1 MRNTEILINGTS
13 VDLYKEEP
21 IKLVYSIADVKDI
34 GNRNS
39 THSYTIKLPATAI
52 NNNLLNHIYEI
63 TSDHTFN
70 PNLKSPAYIITNSI
84 QVVNGNFQLVSINKD
99 LSNEIY
105 EYEGVIYGLNNSL
118 KDSLGERT
126 LNQLNFSGETHSRT
140 QAVVEGSWLNT
151 SGYTYPIIN
160 NGFGWSYPEIA
171 SGGTRPINISEMFP
185 TPFVKTIIDR
195 IFSDANFTYSSR
207 FFDSDYFKKL
217 VLYYPVRENI
227 HHIADIRARI
237 DIQYDNTLGNRM
249 TGYARIKKKTPS
261 IGWTTLKTQIV
272 DAMPNTIATWN
283 IDLKTT
289 PFLDEN
295 DQIMVEL
302 DMNCVTALPI
312 TIYATNLVTDGGF
325 SVNYRDNDVHGDS
338 FAGNLGTDSTILN
351 VGNNY
356 LALKFP
362 EVTTS
367 PYHNIYG
374 TYSTASNKH
383 YVPALQFKYFLPE
396 GVKQVDF
403 FLWITKMFN
412 LFIDVD
418 PEIPNKLIIEPRDQF
433 FNPSSG
439 ASTKDWTSKLD
450 LSKEFDIKL
459 LSELQNKTIDFTYKE
474 DSDYLNGR
482 YKTDTSLVYGS
493 NHIELTNDFITSKK
507 KIEIGF
513 SPSPLHY
520 IEGSSELLVPSI
532 YSKNEDDIEHEGEF
546 NPRILYYG
554 GLVNLPTETLKIDY
568 SGFTGNYT
576 YYPYAGE
583 LDHPY
588 NPTLSLMFDT
598 PDYVF
603 YDHISTSGYPQT
615 NLYTTYYEKYIQ
627 EISHKNSKLVT
638 CYLNLSASD
647 IAQFRFTD
655 IIFLKD
661 AYYSVNKIEYDALDD
676 KTSKVELLKFEKFSP
691 VPKFFDKS
699 PKRKTSPN
707 KSTSIGSYNQ
717 NSYLSSILGEYNTIE
732 KTSRYNT
739 IIGQQNI
746 INDNSNLS
754 YIFGNNNTIESN
766 TNQIALLN
774 TSGTT
779 VLSGSNITVIGLNN
793 FSGASQSNTVY
804 IGETIF
810 MSGVTINGELVNQYW
825 TAGTG
830 TNALIRYPIQPG
842 IECSGSHSI
851 ITSGKFNTARTA
863 YSSVLNGKNNF
874 TSNLFSTII
883 NGQNNTTTG
892 YNSLI
897 GAGSGNYNSNQSGT
911 ILNGDNNFQSGA
923 KSTILNGNFNRNYN
937 SDMSLIG
944 SGKFNSAI
952 TADYSVILGGSY
964 HYIQGINNTII
975 NGENNNIVG
984 RNSVIIG
991 GKNNNNSA
999 GYSFIFGNDNYIK
1012 SNISAAKVKS
1022 NFIFGASNSIFNQEI
1037 INSDTLNYNSIINGK
1052 LNVINKNIFL
1062 GERKYNTIINGKENG
1077 ITNGYYSSVINGKNN
1092 IIISDNCSSILVGR
1106 DNLLSSTTNS
1116 SIISGE
1122 RIIGT
1127 TNNTAFGDK
1136 LQLISLSGSGYN
1148 YVVADSNGLL
1158 SLSSITSGGGTTS
1171 TNSNGLNT
1179 YTGGTALFQSIN
1191 ISGGTFN
1198 NITVTGNSSF
1208 NVLSATTFYSGS
1220 TPLSQLFLLNSN
1232 NVWYKANNAG
1242 SIGITG
1248 WSQSI
1253 GSTLVNS
1260 FNASFGGTASPS
1272 GDYGYLIGGT
1282 SQTNKSNSG
1291 GIIGGYKN
1299 TVESTTYQSI
1309 WNSVQCTANGKDPL
1323 NIILNSQFSE
1333 ISNDSGF
1340 DAIINC
1346 NSSTINQTGT
1356 SRSYITLIGLF
1367 EHHETQQT
1375 GITVVNNIR
1384 HKAGVYSK
1392 NKKVSANYLAST
1404 DDYLITVDTSSLS
1417 ITINLPATTFDGHQL
1432 IIKDYQGSAST
1443 NNITVNRNGGYAI
1456 DGSSSHVIST
1466 NFGSVWLIY
1475 TADVGEWSV
1484 ISNR

>member
-39 THSYTIKLPATAI
+39 THSYTIKLPATAT

-118 KDSLGERT
+118 KDTLGERT

-261 IGWTTLKTQIV
+261 IGWTTLKTQIL

-383 YVPALQFKYFLPE
+383 YVPPLQFKYFLPE

-793 FSGASQSNTVY
+793 FSGASKSNTVY
-804 IGETIF
+804 MGQTVF

-830 TNALIRYPIQPG
+830 TDALIRYPIQPG

-897 GAGSGNYNSNQSGT
+897 GAGTANYNSNQSGT

-964 HYIQGINNTII
+964 NYIKSRKNTIL
-975 NGENNNIVG
+975 NGENNNIYGVKC
-984 RNSVIIG
+984 IING
-991 GKNNNNSA
+991 TNN
-999 GYSFIFGNDNYIK
+999 IIK
-1012 SNISAAKVKS
+1012 AQFAAINAS
-1022 NFIFGASNSIFNQEI
+1022 SNSIFGRSHYI
-1037 INSDTLNYNSIINGK
+1037 GGSLGSYNSIVNGN
-1052 LNVINKNIFL
+1052 LN
-1062 GERKYNTIINGKENG
+1062 IIQGSK
-1077 ITNGYYSSVINGKNN
+1077 YSSVINGRINTITN
-1092 IIISDNCSSILVGR
+1092 SSYSLIFGGR
-1106 DNLLSSTTNS
+1106 LNVLSGASFS
-1116 SIISGE
+1116 SIISGDK
-1122 RIIGT
+1122 ITGT
-1127 TNNTAFGDK
+1127 TSNTAYGDK
-1136 LQLISLSGSGYN
+1136 LQLRSLSGSGYN

-1158 SLSSITSGGGTTS
+1158 SLSSVTSGGGTTS

-1208 NVLSATTFYSGS
+1208 NALSATTFYSGS

-1232 NVWYKANNAG
+1232 NVWYKANNVG
-1242 SIGITG
+1242 SIGISG
-1248 WSQSI
+1248 WSQGI

-1260 FNASFGGTASPS
+1260 FNASYGGTASPS

-1282 SQTNKSNSG
+1282 SQSNSSNSG

-1299 TVESTTYQSI
+1299 TVESTTYQAI
-1309 WNSVQCTANGKDPL
+1309 WNSVQCTADGKDPL

-1356 SRSYITLIGLF
+1356 SRSYITLIGLSG
-1367 EHHETQQT
+1367 HNETQQT

-1392 NKKVSANYLAST
+1392 NKKVSANYLATT
-1404 DDYLITVDTSSLS
+1404 DDYLITVDTSSTP
-1417 ITINLPATTFDGHQL
+1417 ITINLPVTSFDGHQL

-1443 NNITVNRNGGYAI
+1443 NNITVNRNGGYSI

>member
-151 SGYTYPIIN
+151 SGYTYPLIN
-160 NGFGWSYPEIA
+160 NGFGWAYPDIA

-261 IGWTTLKTQIV
+261 IGWTTLKTQIL
-272 DAMPNTIATWN
+272 DAMAGTIATWN

-699 PKRKTSPN
+699 PKRRTSPN

-732 KTSRYNT
+732 LTSRYNT

-793 FSGASQSNTVY
+793 FSGASKSNTVY
-804 IGETIF
+804 MGQTVF

-911 ILNGDNNFQSGA
+911 ILNGDNNFQTGA

-964 HYIQGINNTII
+964 NYIKGTNNTIL
-975 NGENNNIVG
+975 NGENNNIYG
-984 RNSVIIG
+984 
-991 GKNNNNSA
+991 
-999 GYSFIFGNDNYIK
+999 
-1012 SNISAAKVKS
+1012 VKS
-1022 NFIFGASNSIFNQEI
+1022 IINGTDNIIKAQFAAIGASSNSIFGR
-1037 INSDTLNYNSIINGK
+1037 SNYIGGLPELASYNLIANG
-1052 LNVINKNIFL
+1052 NN
-1062 GERKYNTIINGKENG
+1062 NTIYHSK
-1077 ITNGYYSSVINGKNN
+1077 YSSVINGKINTITN
-1092 IIISDNCSSILVGR
+1092 SSYSLIFGGR
-1106 DNLLSSTTNS
+1106 LNVLSGANFS
-1116 SIISGE
+1116 SIISGTLNALLSTASSSS
-1122 RIIGT
+1122 IISGFGITGT
-1127 TNNTAFGDK
+1127 TSNTAYGDK
-1136 LQLISLSGSGYN
+1136 LQLRSLSGSGYN

-1158 SLSSITSGGGTTS
+1158 SLSSVTSGGGTTS

-1208 NVLSATTFYSGS
+1208 NVLSATTLYSGS

-1248 WSQSI
+1248 WSQTV

-1260 FNASFGGTASPS
+1260 FNASYGGTASPS

-1282 SQTNKSNSG
+1282 SQSNSSNSG

-1392 NKKVSANYLAST
+1392 NKKVSANYLATT